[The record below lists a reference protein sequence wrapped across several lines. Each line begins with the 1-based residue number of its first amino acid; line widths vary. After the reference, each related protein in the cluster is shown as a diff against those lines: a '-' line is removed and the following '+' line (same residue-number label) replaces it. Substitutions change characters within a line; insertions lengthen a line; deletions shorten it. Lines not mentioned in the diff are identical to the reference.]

1 MHHNGLARAG
11 ASGAMAELKSSAY
24 GRRLLEQSP
33 LFAQMDENSRR
44 DLIGQAIPRNFGPGE
59 TVCRIGDPGGSMMA
73 VLAGTV
79 RISLP
84 TVRGKEVILG
94 DLHTGELFGEIALL
108 DGKPRSANATA
119 LTKCELLVLERR
131 NVIPFLERN
140 PAACL
145 QLMELLCARIRRS
158 DERMA
163 DLAFF
168 ELPTRLAKLLLSYG
182 TERAGKEP
190 RISLSQ
196 TELAEMVGATREN
209 VNRCLRDWQR
219 RGLVKLQD
227 GWTVILDS
235 EKLRSLLAQ
244 E

>member
-1 MHHNGLARAG
+1 MVD
-11 ASGAMAELKSSAY
+11 LKSGRY
-24 GRRLLEQSP
+24 GRRVLEQSP
-33 LFAQMDENSRR
+33 LFAQLDENSRHE
-44 DLIGQAIPRNFGPGE
+44 LISLAMPRSFGAGE
-59 TVCRIGDPGGSMMA
+59 PVCRVGDPGGSMMA

-79 RISLP
+79 RISMP
-84 TVRGKEVILG
+84 TVKGKEVILA
-94 DLHTGELFGEIALL
+94 DLRPGQLFGEIALL

-119 LTKCELLVLERR
+119 LTKCDLLVLERR

-168 ELPTRLAKLLLSYG
+168 ELPSRLAKVLLSYASEKTG
-182 TERAGKEP
+182 AEVRL
-190 RISLSQ
+190 SLSQ

-209 VNRCLRDWQR
+209 VNRCLRDWHR
-219 RGLVKLQD
+219 RGIVKLKG
-227 GWTVILDS
+227 GWTIILDT
-235 EKLRSLLAQ
+235 EKLRGLLAQ
-244 E
+244 D

>member
-1 MHHNGLARAG
+1 MVD
-11 ASGAMAELKSSAY
+11 LKTSAL
-24 GRRLLEQSP
+24 GRRMLEQSP
-33 LFAQMDENSRR
+33 LFAQMDEDSRR
-44 DLIGQAIPRNFGPGE
+44 ELIGQARPRSFGVGE

-73 VLAGTV
+73 VLTGTV
-79 RISLP
+79 RISMP
-84 TVRGKEVILG
+84 TVKGKEVILG
-94 DLHTGELFGEIALL
+94 DLHPGELFGEIAML

-131 NVIPFLERN
+131 NVIPFLEKH

-168 ELPTRLAKLLLSYG
+168 ELPTRLAKLFLSYG
-182 TERAGKEP
+182 SEKAGKEM
-190 RISLSQ
+190 RFSLSQ

-209 VNRCLRDWQR
+209 VNRCLRDWHR

-227 GWTVILDS
+227 GWTVIPNT
-235 EKLRSLLAQ
+235 ERLREVLGQ

>member
-1 MHHNGLARAG
+1 
-11 ASGAMAELKSSAY
+11 MAELKSSAY

-33 LFAQMDENSRR
+33 LFTQMDENSRR
-44 DLIGQAIPRNFGPGE
+44 DLIGQAIPRSFGPGE

-84 TVRGKEVILG
+84 TVRGKEIILG

-168 ELPTRLAKLLLSYG
+168 DLPSRLAKALLA
-182 TERAGKEP
+182 RAQPGP
-190 RISLSQ
+190 VVDRCGS
-196 TELAEMVGATREN
+196 ATR
-209 VNRCLRDWQR
+209 RGRWR
-219 RGLVKLQD
+219 RSPAAAVRMSTATSANGRRT
-227 GWTVILDS
+227 G
-235 EKLRSLLAQ
+235 
-244 E
+244 

>member
-1 MHHNGLARAG
+1 
-11 ASGAMAELKSSAY
+11 MADLKSGLY
-24 GRRLLEQSP
+24 GRRVLEQSP
-33 LFAQMDENSRR
+33 LFAQMDENSRHE
-44 DLIGQAIPRNFGPGE
+44 LISLAMPRSFSAGE
-59 TVCRIGDPGGSMMA
+59 PVCRVGDPGGSMMA

-79 RISLP
+79 RISMP
-84 TVRGKEVILG
+84 TVKGKEVILA
-94 DLHTGELFGEIALL
+94 DLRPGQLFGEIALL

-119 LTKCELLVLERR
+119 LTKCDLLVLERR

-168 ELPTRLAKLLLSYG
+168 ELPSRLAKVLLSYASEKMG
-182 TERAGKEP
+182 AEVRL
-190 RISLSQ
+190 SLSQ

-209 VNRCLRDWQR
+209 VNRCLRDWHR
-219 RGLVKLQD
+219 RGIVKLKD
-227 GWTVILDS
+227 GWTIILDI
-235 EKLRSLLAQ
+235 EKLRGLLAQ
-244 E
+244 D

>member
-1 MHHNGLARAG
+1 MID
-11 ASGAMAELKSSAY
+11 LKTSAY
-24 GRRLLEQSP
+24 GRNVLEQSP

-44 DLIGQAIPRNFGPGE
+44 DLIGLAIPRSFSIGE
-59 TVCRIGDPGGSMMA
+59 AVCRIGDPGGSMMA
-73 VLAGTV
+73 VLTGIV
-79 RISLP
+79 RISMP
-84 TVRGKEVILG
+84 TVKGKEVILG
-94 DLHTGELFGEIALL
+94 DLHAGELFGEIAML

-119 LTKCELLVLERR
+119 LTKCELLILERR
-131 NVIPFLERN
+131 NIIPFLEKH
-140 PAACL
+140 PAVCL

-182 TERAGKEP
+182 SEKAGKGM
-190 RISLSQ
+190 RLSLSQ

-209 VNRCLRDWQR
+209 VNRCLRDWHR
-219 RGLVKLQD
+219 RGLVKLQG
-227 GWTVILDS
+227 GWTVIPDP
-235 EKLRSLLAQ
+235 EKLRDLLAG

>member
-1 MHHNGLARAG
+1 MVD
-11 ASGAMAELKSSAY
+11 LKTSAY
-24 GRRLLEQSP
+24 GRRVLEQSP

-44 DLIGQAIPRNFGPGE
+44 DLIGQAMPRSFGVGE

-73 VLAGTV
+73 VLTGTV
-79 RISLP
+79 RISMP
-84 TVRGKEVILG
+84 TVKGKEVILG
-94 DLHTGELFGEIALL
+94 DLHPGDLFGEIAML

-131 NVIPFLERN
+131 NVIPFLERH
-140 PAACL
+140 PAVCL

-168 ELPTRLAKLLLSYG
+168 ELPTRLAK
-182 TERAGKEP
+182 
-190 RISLSQ
+190 Q

-209 VNRCLRDWQR
+209 VNRCLRDWHR

-227 GWTVILDS
+227 GWTVIPNT
-235 EKLRSLLAQ
+235 EKLRDLLGQ

>member
-1 MHHNGLARAG
+1 MVD
-11 ASGAMAELKSSAY
+11 LKSSLY
-24 GRRLLEQSP
+24 GRRVLEQSP
-33 LFAQMDENSRR
+33 LFAQMDENSRH
-44 DLIGQAIPRNFGPGE
+44 DLINQAIPRSFGAGDS
-59 TVCRIGDPGGSMMA
+59 VCRVGDPGGSMMA
-73 VLAGTV
+73 VLTGTV

-84 TVRGKEVILG
+84 TVKGKEVILA
-94 DLHTGELFGEIALL
+94 DLRTGQLFGEIALL

-168 ELPTRLAKLLLSYG
+168 ELPSRLAKVLLSYAS
-182 TERAGKEP
+182 EKIGKEV
-190 RISLSQ
+190 RLSLSQ

-209 VNRCLRDWQR
+209 VNRCLRDWHR
-219 RGLVKLQD
+219 RGIVKLKD
-227 GWTVILDS
+227 GWTIILDT
-235 EKLRSLLAQ
+235 EKLRGLLAQ
-244 E
+244 D

>member
-1 MHHNGLARAG
+1 
-11 ASGAMAELKSSAY
+11 MADVKTSAY
-24 GRRLLEQSP
+24 GRRALEQSP
-33 LFAQMDENSRR
+33 LFAHLEENGRR
-44 DLIGQAIPRNFGPGE
+44 ELIGQAVPRSFGVGE
-59 TVCRIGDPGGSMMA
+59 TICRIGDPGGSMMA
-73 VLAGTV
+73 VLTGTV

-84 TVRGKEVILG
+84 TAKGKEVILG
-94 DLHTGELFGEIALL
+94 DLHPGELFGEIAVL

-119 LTKCELLVLERR
+119 HTKCELLVLERR
-131 NVIPFLERN
+131 NVIPFLEKH

-168 ELPTRLAKLLLSYG
+168 ELPTRLAKLFLSYG
-182 TERAGKEP
+182 SEKAGKEI
-190 RISLSQ
+190 RLSLSQ

-209 VNRCLRDWQR
+209 VNRCLRDWHR
-219 RGLVKLQD
+219 RGLVKLQG
-227 GWTVILDS
+227 GWTVIPDTGRLHN
-235 EKLRSLLAQ
+235 LLEQ

>member
-1 MHHNGLARAG
+1 MVD
-11 ASGAMAELKSSAY
+11 LKSGLY
-24 GRRLLEQSP
+24 GRRVLEQSP
-33 LFAQMDENSRR
+33 LFAQLDENSRHE
-44 DLIGQAIPRNFGPGE
+44 LISLAMPRSFGAGE
-59 TVCRIGDPGGSMMA
+59 PVCRVGDPGGSMMA

-79 RISLP
+79 RISMP
-84 TVRGKEVILG
+84 TVKGKEVILA
-94 DLHTGELFGEIALL
+94 DLRPGQLFGEIALL

-119 LTKCELLVLERR
+119 LTKCDLLVLERR

-168 ELPTRLAKLLLSYG
+168 ELPSRLAKVLLRYASEKTGAEVRL
-182 TERAGKEP
+182 
-190 RISLSQ
+190 SLSQ

-209 VNRCLRDWQR
+209 VNRCLRDWHR
-219 RGLVKLQD
+219 RGIVKLKG
-227 GWTVILDS
+227 GWTIILDT
-235 EKLRSLLAQ
+235 EKLRGLLAQ
-244 E
+244 D

>member
-1 MHHNGLARAG
+1 MVD
-11 ASGAMAELKSSAY
+11 LKSGRY
-24 GRRLLEQSP
+24 GRRVLEQSP
-33 LFAQMDENSRR
+33 LFAQLDENSRHE
-44 DLIGQAIPRNFGPGE
+44 LISLAMPRSFGAGE
-59 TVCRIGDPGGSMMA
+59 PVCRVGDPGGSMMA

-79 RISLP
+79 RISMP
-84 TVRGKEVILG
+84 TVKGKEVILA
-94 DLHTGELFGEIALL
+94 DLRPGQLFGEIALL

-119 LTKCELLVLERR
+119 LTKCDVLVLERR

-168 ELPTRLAKLLLSYG
+168 ELPSRLAKVLLSYASEKTG
-182 TERAGKEP
+182 AEVRL
-190 RISLSQ
+190 SLSQ

-209 VNRCLRDWQR
+209 VNRCLRDWHR
-219 RGLVKLQD
+219 RGIVKLKG
-227 GWTVILDS
+227 GWTIILDT
-235 EKLRSLLAQ
+235 EKLRGLLAQ
-244 E
+244 D

>member
-1 MHHNGLARAG
+1 MID
-11 ASGAMAELKSSAY
+11 LKSNAY
-24 GRRLLEQSP
+24 GRKLLEQSS
-33 LFAQMDENSRR
+33 LFAQMDESSRR
-44 DLIGQAIPRNFGPGE
+44 ELIAQAIPRSFATGE

-73 VLAGTV
+73 VLTGTV

-84 TVRGKEVILG
+84 TVKGKEIILG
-94 DLHTGELFGEIALL
+94 DLHAGELFGEIALL

-131 NVIPFLERN
+131 NVIPLLARN

-168 ELPTRLAKLLLSYG
+168 ELPTRLAKLLLSYVAEK
-182 TERAGKEP
+182 TGKES
-190 RISLSQ
+190 RLSLSQ

-227 GWTVILDS
+227 GWTVILEPD
-235 EKLRSLLAQ
+235 KLRGLLAP

>member
-1 MHHNGLARAG
+1 MIDP
-11 ASGAMAELKSSAY
+11 KSSAH
-24 GRRLLEQSP
+24 GRKVLEQSP
-33 LFAQMDENSRR
+33 LFARMDDNSRR
-44 DLIGQAIPRNFGPGE
+44 DLIGQAIPRSFGAGE

-73 VLAGTV
+73 VLAGTI

-84 TVRGKEVILG
+84 TVKGKEVILA
-94 DLHTGELFGEIALL
+94 DLNAGELFGEIAML

-131 NVIPFLERN
+131 NVIQFLERN

-182 TERAGKEP
+182 SERPGKEP
-190 RISLSQ
+190 RLSLSQ

-209 VNRCLRDWQR
+209 VNRCLRDWHR

-227 GWTVILDS
+227 GWTVILNTD
-235 EKLRSLLAQ
+235 KLRSMLAPD
-244 E
+244 

>member
-1 MHHNGLARAG
+1 
-11 ASGAMAELKSSAY
+11 MAELKSSAY

-44 DLIGQAIPRNFGPGE
+44 DLVGQAIPRNFGPGE
-59 TVCRIGDPGGSMMA
+59 TVCRIGMMA

-84 TVRGKEVILG
+84 TVRGKEIILG

-182 TERAGKEP
+182 AERAGKEP

>member
-1 MHHNGLARAG
+1 MVD
-11 ASGAMAELKSSAY
+11 LKTSAL
-24 GRRLLEQSP
+24 GRRMLEQSP
-33 LFAQMDENSRR
+33 LFAQMDEESRR
-44 DLIGQAIPRNFGPGE
+44 ELIGQARPRSFGVGE

-73 VLAGTV
+73 VLTGTV
-79 RISLP
+79 RISMP
-84 TVRGKEVILG
+84 TVKGKEVILG
-94 DLHTGELFGEIALL
+94 DLHPGELFGEIAML

-131 NVIPFLERN
+131 NVIPFLEKH

-168 ELPTRLAKLLLSYG
+168 ELPTRLAKLFLSYG
-182 TERAGKEP
+182 SEKAGKEM
-190 RISLSQ
+190 RFSLSQ

-209 VNRCLRDWQR
+209 VNRCLRDWHR

-227 GWTVILDS
+227 GWTVIPNS
-235 EKLRSLLAQ
+235 EKLREVLGQ

>member
-1 MHHNGLARAG
+1 MVD
-11 ASGAMAELKSSAY
+11 LKSGLH
-24 GRRLLEQSP
+24 GRRVLEQAP
-33 LFAQMDENSRR
+33 LFARMDENSRHE
-44 DLIGQAIPRNFGPGE
+44 LISLAMPRSFGAGE
-59 TVCRIGDPGGSMMA
+59 PVCRVGDPGGSMMA

-79 RISLP
+79 RISMP
-84 TVRGKEVILG
+84 TVKGKEVILA
-94 DLHTGELFGEIALL
+94 DLRPGQLFGEIALL

-119 LTKCELLVLERR
+119 LTKCDLLVLERR

-168 ELPTRLAKLLLSYG
+168 ELPSRLAKVLLSYASEKTG
-182 TERAGKEP
+182 AEVRL
-190 RISLSQ
+190 SLSQ

-209 VNRCLRDWQR
+209 VNRCLRDWHR
-219 RGLVKLQD
+219 RGIVKLKG
-227 GWTVILDS
+227 GWTIILDT
-235 EKLRSLLAQ
+235 EQLRGLLAQ
-244 E
+244 D

>member
-1 MHHNGLARAG
+1 MPRSFGAG
-11 ASGAMAELKSSAY
+11 E
-24 GRRLLEQSP
+24 P
-33 LFAQMDENSRR
+33 
-44 DLIGQAIPRNFGPGE
+44 
-59 TVCRIGDPGGSMMA
+59 VCRVGDPGGSMMA

-79 RISLP
+79 RISMP
-84 TVRGKEVILG
+84 TVKGKEVILA
-94 DLHTGELFGEIALL
+94 DLRPGQLFGEIALL

-119 LTKCELLVLERR
+119 LTKCDLLVLERR

-168 ELPTRLAKLLLSYG
+168 ELPSRLAKVLLRYASEKTGAEVRL
-182 TERAGKEP
+182 
-190 RISLSQ
+190 SLSQ

-209 VNRCLRDWQR
+209 VNRCLRDWHR
-219 RGLVKLQD
+219 RGIVKLKG
-227 GWTVILDS
+227 GWTVILDT
-235 EKLRSLLAQ
+235 EQLRGLLAQ
-244 E
+244 D

>member
-1 MHHNGLARAG
+1 MVD
-11 ASGAMAELKSSAY
+11 LKTSAL
-24 GRRLLEQSP
+24 GRRMLEQSP
-33 LFAQMDENSRR
+33 LFAQMDEDSRR
-44 DLIGQAIPRNFGPGE
+44 DLIGQARPRSFGVGE

-73 VLAGTV
+73 VLTGTV
-79 RISLP
+79 RISMP
-84 TVRGKEVILG
+84 TVKGKEVILG
-94 DLHTGELFGEIALL
+94 DLHPGELFGEIAML

-119 LTKCELLVLERR
+119 LTKCELLVLDRR
-131 NVIPFLERN
+131 NVIPFLEKH

-168 ELPTRLAKLLLSYG
+168 ELPTRLAKLFLSYG
-182 TERAGKEP
+182 SEKAGKEM
-190 RISLSQ
+190 RFSLSQ

-209 VNRCLRDWQR
+209 VNRCLRDWHR

-227 GWTVILDS
+227 GWTVIPNT
-235 EKLRSLLAQ
+235 ERLREVLGQ

>member
-1 MHHNGLARAG
+1 MVD
-11 ASGAMAELKSSAY
+11 LKTSAL
-24 GRRLLEQSP
+24 GRRMLEQSP
-33 LFAQMDENSRR
+33 LFAQMDEDSRR
-44 DLIGQAIPRNFGPGE
+44 DLIGQARPRSFGVGE

-73 VLAGTV
+73 VLTGTV
-79 RISLP
+79 RISMP
-84 TVRGKEVILG
+84 TVKGKEVILG
-94 DLHTGELFGEIALL
+94 DLHPGELFGEIAML

-131 NVIPFLERN
+131 NVIPFLEKH

-168 ELPTRLAKLLLSYG
+168 ELPTRLAKLFLSYG
-182 TERAGKEP
+182 SEKAGKEM
-190 RISLSQ
+190 RFTLSQ

-209 VNRCLRDWQR
+209 VNRCLRDWHR

-227 GWTVILDS
+227 GWTVIPNT
-235 EKLRSLLAQ
+235 ERLREVLGQ

>member
-1 MHHNGLARAG
+1 
-11 ASGAMAELKSSAY
+11 MADLKSNVY
-24 GRRLLEQSP
+24 GRKLLEQSP

-44 DLIGQAIPRNFGPGE
+44 DLIGQAIPRNFAAGE
-59 TVCRIGDPGGSMMA
+59 TICRIGDPGGSMMA

-84 TVRGKEVILG
+84 TVKGKEIILG

-131 NVIPFLERN
+131 NVIPLLQRN

-163 DLAFF
+163 DLAFY
-168 ELPTRLAKLLLSYG
+168 ELPTRLAKLLLGYV
-182 TERAGKEP
+182 TEKAGKEP

-227 GWTVILDS
+227 GWTVILDADR
-235 EKLRSLLAQ
+235 LRGMLAPD
-244 E
+244 

>member
-1 MHHNGLARAG
+1 MVD
-11 ASGAMAELKSSAY
+11 LKTSAL
-24 GRRLLEQSP
+24 GRRMLEQSP
-33 LFAQMDENSRR
+33 LFAQMDEDSRR
-44 DLIGQAIPRNFGPGE
+44 DLIGQARPRSFGVGE

-73 VLAGTV
+73 VLTGTV
-79 RISLP
+79 RISMP
-84 TVRGKEVILG
+84 TVKGKEVILG
-94 DLHTGELFGEIALL
+94 DLHPGELFGEIAML

-131 NVIPFLERN
+131 NVIPFLEKH
-140 PAACL
+140 PATCL

-168 ELPTRLAKLLLSYG
+168 ELPTRLAKLFLSYG
-182 TERAGKEP
+182 SEKAGKEM
-190 RISLSQ
+190 RFSLSQ

-219 RGLVKLQD
+219 RGIVSIDERWISVLQHD
-227 GWTVILDS
+227 VLGDI
-235 EKLRSLLAQ
+235 ANQ
-244 E
+244 N

>member
-1 MHHNGLARAG
+1 MVD
-11 ASGAMAELKSSAY
+11 LKTSAY
-24 GRRLLEQSP
+24 GRRVLEQSP
-33 LFAQMDENSRR
+33 LFAHMDENSRR
-44 DLIGQAIPRNFGPGE
+44 ELIGQAVPRSFGVGE

-73 VLAGTV
+73 VLTGTV
-79 RISLP
+79 RISMP
-84 TVRGKEVILG
+84 TVKGKEVILG
-94 DLHTGELFGEIALL
+94 DLHAGDLFGEIAML
-108 DGKPRSANATA
+108 DGKPRSANAIA

-131 NVIPFLERN
+131 NVIPFLERH

-168 ELPTRLAKLLLSYG
+168 ELPTRLAKLFLSYG
-182 TERAGKEP
+182 SEKPGKEM
-190 RISLSQ
+190 RLSLSQ

-209 VNRCLRDWQR
+209 VNRCLRDWHR
-219 RGLVKLQD
+219 RGLVKLQG
-227 GWTVILDS
+227 GWTVIPNP
-235 EKLRSLLAQ
+235 EKLRDLLAR

>member
-1 MHHNGLARAG
+1 
-11 ASGAMAELKSSAY
+11 MADLKSNVY
-24 GRRLLEQSP
+24 GRKLLEQSP

-44 DLIGQAIPRNFGPGE
+44 DLIGQAIPRNFAAGE
-59 TVCRIGDPGGSMMA
+59 TICRIGDPGGSMMA

-84 TVRGKEVILG
+84 TVKGKEIILG

-131 NVIPFLERN
+131 NVIPLLQRN

-163 DLAFF
+163 DLAFY
-168 ELPTRLAKLLLSYG
+168 ELPTRLAKLLLGYVM
-182 TERAGKEP
+182 EKAGKEP

-227 GWTVILDS
+227 GWTVILDADR
-235 EKLRSLLAQ
+235 LRGMLAPD
-244 E
+244 

>member
-1 MHHNGLARAG
+1 MID
-11 ASGAMAELKSSAY
+11 LKTSTY
-24 GRRLLEQSP
+24 GRRVLEQSP
-33 LFAQMDENSRR
+33 LFAQMDDNSRR
-44 DLIGQAIPRNFGPGE
+44 DLIGQAIPRSFSVGE

-73 VLAGTV
+73 VLTGTV
-79 RISLP
+79 RISMP
-84 TVRGKEVILG
+84 TVKGKEVILG
-94 DLHTGELFGEIALL
+94 DLHAGELFGEIAML

-131 NVIPFLERN
+131 NVIPFLERH

-182 TERAGKEP
+182 AEKAGKEM
-190 RISLSQ
+190 RLSLSQ

-209 VNRCLRDWQR
+209 VNRCLRDWHR
-219 RGLVKLQD
+219 RGLVKLQG
-227 GWTVILDS
+227 GWTVIPNP
-235 EKLRSLLAQ
+235 EKLRDLLAR

>member
-1 MHHNGLARAG
+1 MIDQKPNAH
-11 ASGAMAELKSSAY
+11 
-24 GRRLLEQSP
+24 GRKLLEQSP
-33 LFAQMDENSRR
+33 LFAQMDETSRR
-44 DLIGQAIPRNFGPGE
+44 ELIGQAIPRSFAAGE
-59 TVCRIGDPGGSMMA
+59 TVCRIGDPGGSMMG

-84 TVRGKEVILG
+84 TVKGKEVILG
-94 DLHTGELFGEIALL
+94 DLHVGELFGEIALL

-119 LTKCELLVLERR
+119 LTRCELLVLERR
-131 NVIPFLERN
+131 NIIPHLTKN
-140 PAACL
+140 PAVCL

-168 ELPTRLAKLLLSYG
+168 ELPTRLAKLLLSYAAEK
-182 TERAGKEP
+182 TGKET
-190 RISLSQ
+190 RISSSQ

-227 GWTVILDS
+227 GWTVIVDP
-235 EKLRSLLAQ
+235 EKLRTLLSP

>member
-1 MHHNGLARAG
+1 
-11 ASGAMAELKSSAY
+11 
-24 GRRLLEQSP
+24 
-33 LFAQMDENSRR
+33 
-44 DLIGQAIPRNFGPGE
+44 
-59 TVCRIGDPGGSMMA
+59 MMA
-73 VLAGTV
+73 VLTGTV
-79 RISLP
+79 RISMP
-84 TVRGKEVILG
+84 TVKGKEVILG
-94 DLHTGELFGEIALL
+94 DLHAGELFGEIAML

-119 LTKCELLVLERR
+119 LTKCELLILERR
-131 NVIPFLERN
+131 NVIPFLERH

-182 TERAGKEP
+182 SEKAGKEM
-190 RISLSQ
+190 RLSLSQ
-196 TELAEMVGATREN
+196 TELAEMIGATREN
-209 VNRCLRDWQR
+209 VNRCLRDWHR

-227 GWTVILDS
+227 GWTVIPNT
-235 EKLRSLLAQ
+235 EKLRELLAG

>member
-1 MHHNGLARAG
+1 MVD
-11 ASGAMAELKSSAY
+11 LKSGLY
-24 GRRLLEQSP
+24 GRKVLEQSP
-33 LFAQMDENSRR
+33 LFAQMDENSRHE
-44 DLIGQAIPRNFGPGE
+44 LINLAMPRSFGAGE
-59 TVCRIGDPGGSMMA
+59 PVCRVGDPGGSMMA

-79 RISLP
+79 RISMP
-84 TVRGKEVILG
+84 TVKGKEVILA
-94 DLHTGELFGEIALL
+94 DLRPGQLFGEIALL

-119 LTKCELLVLERR
+119 LTKCDLLVLERR

-168 ELPTRLAKLLLSYG
+168 ELPSRLAKVLLSYASEKTG
-182 TERAGKEP
+182 AEVRL
-190 RISLSQ
+190 SLSQ

-209 VNRCLRDWQR
+209 VNRCLRDWHR
-219 RGLVKLQD
+219 RGIVKLKD
-227 GWTVILDS
+227 GWTIILDT
-235 EKLRSLLAQ
+235 EKLRGLLAQ
-244 E
+244 D

>member
-1 MHHNGLARAG
+1 
-11 ASGAMAELKSSAY
+11 MADLKSNVY
-24 GRRLLEQSP
+24 GRKLLEQSP

-44 DLIGQAIPRNFGPGE
+44 DLIGQAIPRNFAAGE
-59 TVCRIGDPGGSMMA
+59 TICRIGDPGGSMMA

-84 TVRGKEVILG
+84 TVKGKEIILG

-131 NVIPFLERN
+131 NVIPLLQRN

-163 DLAFF
+163 DLAFY
-168 ELPTRLAKLLLSYG
+168 ELPTRLAKLLLGYV
-182 TERAGKEP
+182 TEKAGKEP

-219 RGLVKLQD
+219 RGLVRLQD
-227 GWTVILDS
+227 GWTVILDADR
-235 EKLRSLLAQ
+235 LRGMLAPD
-244 E
+244 

>member
-1 MHHNGLARAG
+1 MVD
-11 ASGAMAELKSSAY
+11 LKTSAY
-24 GRRLLEQSP
+24 GRRVLEQSP
-33 LFAQMDENSRR
+33 LFAHMDENSRR
-44 DLIGQAIPRNFGPGE
+44 ELIGQAVPRSFGVGE

-73 VLAGTV
+73 VLTGTV
-79 RISLP
+79 RISMP
-84 TVRGKEVILG
+84 TVKGKEVILG
-94 DLHTGELFGEIALL
+94 DLHAGDLFGEIAML
-108 DGKPRSANATA
+108 DGKPRSANAIA

-131 NVIPFLERN
+131 NVIPFLERH

-168 ELPTRLAKLLLSYG
+168 ELPTRLAKLFLSYG
-182 TERAGKEP
+182 SEKHGKEM
-190 RISLSQ
+190 RLSLSQ

-209 VNRCLRDWQR
+209 VNRCLRDWHR
-219 RGLVKLQD
+219 RGLVKLQG
-227 GWTVILDS
+227 GWTIIPNP
-235 EKLRSLLAQ
+235 EKLRDLLAR

>member
-1 MHHNGLARAG
+1 MIDLKT
-11 ASGAMAELKSSAY
+11 SGY
-24 GRRLLEQSP
+24 GRRVLEQSP
-33 LFAQMDENSRR
+33 LFARMDENSRR
-44 DLIGQAIPRNFGPGE
+44 ELIGQAIPRSFGVGE
-59 TVCRIGDPGGSMMA
+59 AVCRIGDPGGSMMA
-73 VLAGTV
+73 VLTGTV
-79 RISLP
+79 RISMP
-84 TVRGKEVILG
+84 TVKGKEVILG
-94 DLHTGELFGEIALL
+94 DLHAGELFGEIALL

-131 NVIPFLERN
+131 NVIPFLERH

-168 ELPTRLAKLLLSYG
+168 ELPTRLAKLFLSYG
-182 TERAGKEP
+182 SEKPGKEM
-190 RISLSQ
+190 RLSLSQ

-209 VNRCLRDWQR
+209 VNRCLRDWHR
-219 RGLVKLQD
+219 RGLVKLQG
-227 GWTVILDS
+227 GWTVIPNP
-235 EKLRSLLAQ
+235 EKLRDLLAR

>member
-1 MHHNGLARAG
+1 MVD
-11 ASGAMAELKSSAY
+11 LKTSAL
-24 GRRLLEQSP
+24 GRRMLEQSP
-33 LFAQMDENSRR
+33 LFAQMDEDSRR
-44 DLIGQAIPRNFGPGE
+44 DLIGQARPRSFGVGE
-59 TVCRIGDPGGSMMA
+59 TVCRNGDPGGSMMA
-73 VLAGTV
+73 ELTGTE
-79 RISLP
+79 RISMP
-84 TVRGKEVILG
+84 TVKGKEVILG
-94 DLHTGELFGEIALL
+94 DLHPGELFGEIAML

-131 NVIPFLERN
+131 NVIPFLEKH

-168 ELPTRLAKLLLSYG
+168 ELPTRLAKLFLSYG
-182 TERAGKEP
+182 SEKAGKEM
-190 RISLSQ
+190 RFSLSQ

-209 VNRCLRDWQR
+209 VNRCLRDWHR

-227 GWTVILDS
+227 GWTVIPNT
-235 EKLRSLLAQ
+235 ERLREVLGQ